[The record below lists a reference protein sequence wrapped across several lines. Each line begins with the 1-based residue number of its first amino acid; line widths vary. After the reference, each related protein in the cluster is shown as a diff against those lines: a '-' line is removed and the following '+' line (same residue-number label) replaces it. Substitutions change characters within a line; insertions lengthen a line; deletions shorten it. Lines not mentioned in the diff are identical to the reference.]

1 MKILNADLAV
11 RPSNIGPEFAELYA
25 KRAFIKHFSISLE
38 DSADEQN
45 EQDVKEALAIDPSSP
60 IALFVG
66 GAIYSRKKE
75 YQQAL
80 DMYEELLKSNPKFE
94 IYTYR
99 IDECSNFGR
108 PVGED
113 YIREQISLIKHLM
126 VKEVTPETA
135 RKKASTKPAESESAK
150 PSEHPED
157 MVFIPAGSFLFGE
170 EKKPME
176 IDSFFIDKF
185 PVTNKDY
192 AEFIK
197 ATKYDASP
205 HWQGGSIPKGKEN
218 HPVVN
223 VSLADANKYANWKGK
238 RLPTFLEWEKAARGT
253 DGRIYPWGDEF
264 DHRKLNCGHIAGH
277 RDTYMY
283 KEGAAG
289 YTEMPDGYMR
299 EEGTKYKT
307 TPVDT
312 HPDGK
317 SPYGVWDM
325 SGNVSEWT
333 HEGTWRGGSYA

>member
-1 MKILNADLAV
+1 MGIFDKLFKSKVEKKAEKRGLENLATAVLISAKRIEAEKKLWEEGCLGTYDISERTEGMKILNTDLAV

-80 DMYEELLKSNPKFE
+80 DMYGELLKSNPKFE

-135 RKKASTKPAESESAK
+135 RKKASAK
-150 PSEHPED
+150 
-157 MVFIPAGSFLFGE
+157 L
-170 EKKPME
+170 
-176 IDSFFIDKF
+176 
-185 PVTNKDY
+185 
-192 AEFIK
+192 
-197 ATKYDASP
+197 
-205 HWQGGSIPKGKEN
+205 
-218 HPVVN
+218 
-223 VSLADANKYANWKGK
+223 
-238 RLPTFLEWEKAARGT
+238 
-253 DGRIYPWGDEF
+253 
-264 DHRKLNCGHIAGH
+264 
-277 RDTYMY
+277 
-283 KEGAAG
+283 
-289 YTEMPDGYMR
+289 
-299 EEGTKYKT
+299 
-307 TPVDT
+307 VD
-312 HPDGK
+312 
-317 SPYGVWDM
+317 
-325 SGNVSEWT
+325 
-333 HEGTWRGGSYA
+333 